1 MDAGSRGSGILSP
14 SITTV
19 FFYSSSTT
27 KLSAIENSRMIA
39 IRNLTFQYNSNAI
52 ISFPD
57 FTVARGE
64 HCLLLGESGS
74 GKTTLLHLLG
84 GLLRGYQGSVQVDD
98 TELSTLS
105 EKKLDQFR
113 GRHVGFVFQR
123 NHLIN
128 ALTVEKNILLSPFLA
143 GLKPDHERFRNVLT
157 SLGLAEKQFSKVT
170 ALSHGQAQRV
180 AIARAVI
187 NHPSII
193 FADEPTSALDDS
205 NCEKVIDLL
214 LNVAQSQQST
224 LIVATHDQRVKD
236 KIKKQLILTSNSKR

>member
-1 MDAGSRGSGILSP
+1 
-14 SITTV
+14 
-19 FFYSSSTT
+19 
-27 KLSAIENSRMIA
+27 MIA
-39 IRNLTFQYNSNAI
+39 IRNLTFQYNSNAS

-84 GLLRGYQGSVQVDD
+84 GLLRGYQGSVKVDD

-105 EKKLDQFR
+105 EKELDRFR
-113 GRHVGFVFQR
+113 GRHVGFIFQR

-128 ALTVEKNILLSPFLA
+128 ALTVEKNIMLSPFLA
-143 GLKPDHERFRNVLT
+143 GLKPNHERYGNILA
-157 SLGLAEKQFSKVT
+157 SLGLSEKKHAHVT

-214 LNVAQSQQST
+214 LNVAQTQNTT

-236 KIKKQLILTSNSKR
+236 KIKKQIILASNSKK

>member
-1 MDAGSRGSGILSP
+1 
-14 SITTV
+14 
-19 FFYSSSTT
+19 
-27 KLSAIENSRMIA
+27 MIS
-39 IRNLTFQYNSNAI
+39 IRNLSFQYSPAAS

-84 GLLRGYQGSVQVDD
+84 GLLRGYQGSVQVNS

-105 EKKLDQFR
+105 EKELDRFR
-113 GRHVGFVFQR
+113 GRHVGFIFQK
-123 NHLIN
+123 NHLIH
-128 ALTVEKNILLSPFLA
+128 ALSVEKNIMLSPFLA
-143 GLKPDHERFRNVLT
+143 GLKPNQERFESILT
-157 SLGLAEKQFSKVT
+157 TLGLAEKRDSQVT
-170 ALSHGQAQRV
+170 SLSHGQAQRV

-214 LNVAQSQQST
+214 LTVAQAQQTT
-224 LIVATHDQRVKD
+224 LIVATHDQRLKD
-236 KIKKQLILTSNSKR
+236 KIGKQIHLTTKLKS